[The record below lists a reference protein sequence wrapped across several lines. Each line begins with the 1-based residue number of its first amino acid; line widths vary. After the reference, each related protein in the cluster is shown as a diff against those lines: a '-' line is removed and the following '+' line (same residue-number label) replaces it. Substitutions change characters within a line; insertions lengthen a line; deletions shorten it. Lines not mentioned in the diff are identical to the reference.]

1 MDMEKLVAKMV
12 WNQMDKHDLKE
23 DILDW
28 ELLDV
33 LMKIHVDTVCL
44 VLGEMFSV
52 NHSIN
57 KENTNIFNG

>member
-1 MDMEKLVAKMV
+1 MAVEKLVAKMV
-12 WNQMDKHDLKE
+12 WNQMDKRDLKE

-44 VLGEMFSV
+44 VLGKMFSV